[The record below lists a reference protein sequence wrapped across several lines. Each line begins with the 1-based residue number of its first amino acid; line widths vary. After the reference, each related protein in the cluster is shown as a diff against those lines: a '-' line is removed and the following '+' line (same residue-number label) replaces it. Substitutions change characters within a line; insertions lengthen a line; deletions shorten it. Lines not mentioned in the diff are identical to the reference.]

1 MSTLKEKRKKAKL
14 KQAELGKAI
23 GVSQKLISIWET
35 GRQELP
41 VRQARKLAEVL
52 GCDWKE
58 LYDYQKGAEWTAQ

>member
-1 MSTLKEKRKKAKL
+1 MSALKEKRKKAKL

-41 VRQARKLAEVL
+41 VRHAKELAKVF

-58 LYDYQKGAEWTAQ
+58 LYDD